1 MEASLPPLG
10 ILAAGAQHGVA
21 SELRTRRLNGMKTDT
36 AVAHISSAVRGGGG
50 GGGLVRMHEKKG
62 RGHWTF
68 QNKSGL
74 KSSSLSRDLCLVSGL
89 ICHVSGGKRK
99 DDLSTAHK

>member
-50 GGGLVRMHEKKG
+50 GG
-62 RGHWTF
+62 WAC
-68 QNKSGL
+68 QNA
-74 KSSSLSRDLCLVSGL
+74 REER
-89 ICHVSGGKRK
+89 KRTLDFPK
-99 DDLSTAHK
+99 